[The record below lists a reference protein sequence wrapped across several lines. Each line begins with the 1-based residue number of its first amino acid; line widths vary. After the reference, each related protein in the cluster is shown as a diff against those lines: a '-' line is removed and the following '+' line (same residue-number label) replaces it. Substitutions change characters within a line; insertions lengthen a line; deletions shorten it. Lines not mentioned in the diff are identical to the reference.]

1 MLRRFSS
8 KSDGGPWLLRIDR
21 VDLNHDQILVVY
33 SSVLTTVLAAFMLA
47 GSVAAKTQNFD
58 EIDVR
63 RINVRE
69 PDGTLRL
76 VISDRARL
84 PGVIVRGKEHPP
96 VDRPHAGML
105 FYNDEGSENG
115 GLLFGGHRNAR
126 GEVVD
131 SGGSLTFDRYAGNQV
146 VQLIGVDD
154 STDHIVGLIVSDT
167 DAQQNRRVFVGH
179 DKDGA
184 ARVSYRCRSRETRE
198 FPIALTPGRDR
209 RARRSVRRGESR
221 SIARAESERTRRS

>member
-1 MLRRFSS
+1 M
-8 KSDGGPWLLRIDR
+8 
-21 VDLNHDQILVVY
+21 
-33 SSVLTTVLAAFMLA
+33 
-47 GSVAAKTQNFD
+47 AAKTQNFD

-105 FYNDEGSENG
+105 FYDDEGSENG

-131 SGGSLTFDRYAGNQV
+131 SGGSLTFDRYAGSQV
-146 VQLIGVDD
+146 VQLAGVDD
-154 STDHIVGLIVSDT
+154 STNHIVGLIVSDT
-167 DAQQNRRVFVGH
+167 DARRNRRVFVGH
-179 DKDGA
+179 DKEGV
-184 ARVSYRCRSRETRE
+184 ARV
-198 FPIALTPGRDR
+198 ALMDGN
-209 RARRSVRRGESR
+209 G
-221 SIARAESERTRRS
+221 